1 RGHSLLE
8 SGGPIYPWPVLI
20 WAEIARRLQPTLFLD
35 IGANYGETGLSLR
48 YRSDAKV
55 YLFEPNP
62 RILPYLKR
70 STSEQCNADQIKLVP
85 AFVSDQPGV
94 MTFKANKTW
103 SGVSYGADDN
113 AIADEKFEIMSVPA
127 MTIDGLMATL
137 AELHSCRLQF
147 KIDVEGFERRVLL
160 GMRRVLSEV
169 SAYVGILE
177 FDAAALARAR
187 TDARLF
193 FDELTSLG
201 RLWEVNG
208 GLIRI

>member
-1 RGHSLLE
+1 
-8 SGGPIYPWPVLI
+8 
-20 WAEIARRLQPTLFLD
+20 
-35 IGANYGETGLSLR
+35 
-48 YRSDAKV
+48 
-55 YLFEPNP
+55 
-62 RILPYLKR
+62 
-70 STSEQCNADQIKLVP
+70 CNADQIKLVP
-85 AFVSDQPGV
+85 AFVSDQSGV

-137 AELHSCRLQF
+137 PDLHSCRLHF
-147 KIDVEGFERRVLL
+147 KIHVKAIERPVLL
-160 GMRRVLSEV
+160 GIRSVLSEV
-169 SAYVGILE
+169 RAYVGILE

-208 GLIRI
+208 GLIRIACFERLRSHTDLIIASPTSFDHF